1 MDLYEWKVKNATAR
15 KYAHFDE
22 KVSLDKV
29 WNYISNPDNIRKHGF
44 YPFIHYEKKF
54 NKFTKR
60 DGMGYIKEKS
70 RHLCYSAHIDRYIY
84 SYYGYLLNQKYN
96 KYLEERNMDMVAV
109 AYRDNLHKSN
119 IHFAKRA
126 FDCIRE
132 TRESFV
138 IIGDFSHFF
147 DSLDHAYLKKQ
158 ICDVLDVEILPPD
171 YYAVFKNITKYSIW
185 ELTELLKLNNLT
197 DTEEDIQIL
206 NSKRRVLSE
215 KEFKKHKK
223 EFIIR
228 HKENYGIPQGSA
240 ISAVLANIYMTT
252 IDEKMD
258 KLAGKFNGLY
268 MRYSDDFII
277 ILPRISEDSF
287 KIALN
292 DIMGEIKL
300 IPNLILQPDK
310 TQIYKYKDTTLKSC
324 NSLFLDDMVN
334 GKNEIDYLG
343 FTFDGKEVTIRD
355 KTISKYYYRLYRK
368 LKTIVKNEGYTSS
381 GKRISCKNLYEKYSV
396 KGARLKDSNGHIKG
410 NFITYVQR
418 AQKVFGEDEPI
429 DRKTKRHM
437 IKIRRILDDVFS

>member
-1 MDLYEWKVKNATAR
+1 MDLYEWKTKNANAR

-29 WNYISNPDNIRKHGF
+29 WDYISDPTNIVKHGF

-54 NKFTKR
+54 NKFTRK
-60 DGMGYIKEKS
+60 DGIKEKS

-96 KYLEERNMDMVAV
+96 KYLEERNMNWVAV
-109 AYRDNLHKSN
+109 AYRDNLHKNN

-132 TRESFV
+132 TKESFV

-147 DSLDHAYLKKQ
+147 DSLDHGYLKKRM
-158 ICDVLDVEILPPD
+158 CDVLKVDMLSPD
-171 YYAVFKNITKYSIW
+171 FYAVFKNITKYSIW
-185 ELTELLKLNNLT
+185 ELTELLKLNDLT

-206 NSKRRVLSE
+206 NSKRKVLSE
-215 KEFKKHKK
+215 KDFKKHKK

-228 HKENYGIPQGSA
+228 HKENYGIPQG
-240 ISAVLANIYMTT
+240 
-252 IDEKMD
+252 
-258 KLAGKFNGLY
+258 
-268 MRYSDDFII
+268 
-277 ILPRISEDSF
+277 ISEDDF
-287 KIALN
+287 REILN
-292 DIMGEIKL
+292 SIIDEIKQ
-300 IPNLILQPDK
+300 IPNLILQPEK

-324 NSLFLDDMVN
+324 NALFLKDILN

-343 FTFDGKEVTIRD
+343 FTFDGKEITIRD

-381 GKRISCKNLYEKYSV
+381 GKRISCKNLYEKYTV
-396 KGARLKDSNGHIKG
+396 KGAHLKDSNGHIKG
-410 NFITYVQR
+410 NFISYVQR
-418 AQKVFGEDEPI
+418 AQKVFGENEPI
-429 DRKTKRHM
+429 DRKTRRHM
-437 IKIRRILDDVFS
+437 LKIRRILDKVFS

>member
-1 MDLYEWKVKNATAR
+1 
-15 KYAHFDE
+15 
-22 KVSLDKV
+22 
-29 WNYISNPDNIRKHGF
+29 
-44 YPFIHYEKKF
+44 
-54 NKFTKR
+54 
-60 DGMGYIKEKS
+60 
-70 RHLCYSAHIDRYIY
+70 
-84 SYYGYLLNQKYN
+84 
-96 KYLEERNMDMVAV
+96 
-109 AYRDNLHKSN
+109 
-119 IHFAKRA
+119 
-126 FDCIRE
+126 
-132 TRESFV
+132 
-138 IIGDFSHFF
+138 
-147 DSLDHAYLKKQ
+147 
-158 ICDVLDVEILPPD
+158 
-171 YYAVFKNITKYSIW
+171 
-185 ELTELLKLNNLT
+185 
-197 DTEEDIQIL
+197 
-206 NSKRRVLSE
+206 
-215 KEFKKHKK
+215 
-223 EFIIR
+223 
-228 HKENYGIPQGSA
+228 
-240 ISAVLANIYMTT
+240 MTT

-258 KLAGKFNGLY
+258 KLAGEFNGLY

-287 KIALN
+287 KIVLN